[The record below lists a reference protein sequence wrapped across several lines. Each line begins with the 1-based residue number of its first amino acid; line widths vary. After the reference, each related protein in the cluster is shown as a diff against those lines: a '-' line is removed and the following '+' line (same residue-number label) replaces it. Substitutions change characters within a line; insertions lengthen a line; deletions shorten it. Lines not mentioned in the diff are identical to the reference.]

1 MDFDGLTG
9 RVTFDKNGMR
19 RQFNLGVYQVSL
31 DFGPTKVLISSS
43 LQYLLFYSFKILRYE
58 FRYGDRYRVL
68 ETEIHKF

>member
-43 LQYLLFYSFKILRYE
+43 LQYLLFYSFKILCYE
-58 FRYGDRYRVL
+58 FRYGDRYPVL